1 MKMVK
6 LMVSILTAG
15 LLMASAAAPAQTPPP
30 AALKPS
36 PSAPAAASASPGIDA
51 GYKIG
56 PDDTI
61 EVDLLGQ
68 ADFRTRA
75 RVKSDGT
82 MSFPFIGTLNVR
94 GETPV
99 TLKRVVE
106 GKLRAGGYYAQPII
120 NVEIVSFASR
130 YVIVLGDVGQGG
142 LQPVDRAYRVSEII
156 ARAGGIRDTGAEY
169 VIVTRAGKEDLKLPF
184 DKLARGSEA
193 DDPYVE
199 AGDKIF
205 VPKAETYYIY
215 GQVAAPGVYPIKEQ
229 MTLRKVIARSGGLTA
244 SGSEKR
250 VKLFHDGQQIKKVDL
265 ERIIQGGDVLV
276 VGERFF

>member
-1 MKMVK
+1 MKRINA
-6 LMVSILTAG
+6 LMSVFTAV
-15 LLMASAAAPAQTPPP
+15 LLAVTGVVAEAQAPAAAPAAIATTG
-30 AALKPS
+30 ATR
-36 PSAPAAASASPGIDA
+36 DT

-56 PDDTI
+56 ADDVI
-61 EVDLLGQ
+61 EADLLGQ
-68 ADFRTRA
+68 ADFKTRA

-82 MSFPFIGTLNVR
+82 MSFPFIGTVNVQ

-99 TLKRVVE
+99 SLKRVIE
-106 GKLRAGGYYAQPII
+106 GKLKAGGYYAQPIV

-130 YVIVLGDVGQGG
+130 YVIVLGDVGTAG

-156 ARAGGIRDTGAEY
+156 ARAGGIRETGAEY

-193 DDPYVE
+193 DDPFVE

-215 GQVAAPGVYPIKEQ
+215 GQIAAPGVFPIKEE
-229 MTLRKVIARSGGLTA
+229 MTLRKVIARSGGLTP

-250 VKLFHDGQQIKKVDL
+250 IKLFHDGKQEKRVDL
-265 ERIIQGGDVLV
+265 ERIVQGGDVIV
-276 VGERFF
+276 IGERFF

>member
-1 MKMVK
+1 MKQVK
-6 LMVSILTAG
+6 ALMSILAVV
-15 LLMASAAAPAQTPPP
+15 LLAITGIAAEAQPAAAPVAGAT
-30 AALKPS
+30 
-36 PSAPAAASASPGIDA
+36 GDT

-56 PDDTI
+56 ADDII

-68 ADFRTRA
+68 TDFKTRA
-75 RVKSDGT
+75 RVKADGT
-82 MSFPFIGTLNVR
+82 MSFPFIGTVNVQ

-106 GKLRAGGYYAQPII
+106 GKLKAGGYYAQPIV

-130 YVIVLGDVGQGG
+130 YVIVLGDVGAAG

-156 ARAGGIRDTGAEY
+156 ARAGGIRETGAEY
-169 VIVTRAGKEDLKLPF
+169 VIVTRAGKADLKLPF
-184 DKLARGSEA
+184 DKLARGDEA
-193 DDPYVE
+193 DDPFVE

-215 GQVAAPGVYPIKEQ
+215 GQIAAPGVFPIKEE
-229 MTLRKVIARSGGLTA
+229 MTLRKVIARSGGLTP

-250 VKLFHDGQQIKKVDL
+250 IKLFHNGKQEKSVNL
-265 ERIIQGGDVLV
+265 ERIIQGGDVIV